1 MSLCS
6 QLIKLPRIARANRK
20 FDPLQS
26 KQLMSQKC
34 RADFQQY
41 FSDLMKVRNTDHQN
55 QGVRSEE
62 AQEKNEDE
70 TLWQNEFKGNLA
82 KRNIIAFFKF

>member
-1 MSLCS
+1 MS
-6 QLIKLPRIARANRK
+6 K
-20 FDPLQS
+20 
-26 KQLMSQKC
+26 KC

-62 AQEKNEDE
+62 AQEKNGDE

-82 KRNIIAFFKF
+82 KRNIIAFFYLNLIYYFIRSSMARASSLDIGTISSRAR